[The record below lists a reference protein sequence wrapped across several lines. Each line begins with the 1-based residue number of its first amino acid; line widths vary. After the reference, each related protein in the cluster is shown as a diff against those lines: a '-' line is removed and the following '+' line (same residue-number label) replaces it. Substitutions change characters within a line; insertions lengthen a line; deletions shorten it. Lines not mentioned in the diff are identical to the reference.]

1 MNNSFKAL
9 NECFGID
16 GLDVIEDD
24 IIDYTEMSVPQ
35 KHTEDI
41 IESISLSLKEQY
53 ENGRVVWNKGKKIKE
68 VQNLS
73 YSGKYKR
80 GIRSCRKNHKN
91 GKKRE
96 FLSPDNN
103 VVVVNNLKCF
113 CEENFLSYSGMMRVV
128 NNGQKEYKG
137 WTLYKPAQNT

>member
-80 GIRSCRKNHKN
+80 GIRSCRK
-91 GKKRE
+91 
-96 FLSPDNN
+96 
-103 VVVVNNLKCF
+103 
-113 CEENFLSYSGMMRVV
+113 
-128 NNGQKEYKG
+128 
-137 WTLYKPAQNT
+137 